1 MVQFID
7 GGTLARMIVHA
18 SASLNTEKQ
27 RINELNVFPVPDGD
41 TGTNMSLTI
50 GTAVTEL
57 QQRKPASVG
66 QVASVNAAAMLRG
79 ARGNS
84 GVILSLIFRGFSK
97 ALKEKET
104 MDGIDL
110 AEGLNAGVAA
120 AYRAVMK
127 PAEGTVLTVSRLAGE
142 RASQAAGENTALEYV
157 LESAILQAEETLA
170 ATTEM
175 NPVLKKAGVVDAGGM
190 GFVVILKGMLDELRG
205 VAKPEG
211 GAGAA
216 PQKEK
221 ADFAALGDEEITF
234 TYDTVF
240 IVRRT
245 SERPLEQFRA
255 YLETIGDSLVI
266 GESDEAFKVHVHTDI
281 PGAALTEA
289 QKYGTLELAKI
300 ENMRTQA
307 EELACGKQ
315 AQSIDDLDAVEEEL
329 ESMERVQ
336 DAAPEKKYGF
346 VAVAA
351 GEGLAKVFHD
361 LGVDGVI
368 SGGQTMNPSTE
379 DILRQIRKT
388 PAEIVYVLPNNKNI
402 IMAAQQCVDLVEG
415 KRVIV
420 LQAKTVPQGI
430 SAMIAVDPDAE
441 EADNTEAME
450 EAMGMVTTMEVTYA
464 ARDSEFDGT
473 AIREGDYLALVDN
486 QLFDTEKDLN
496 AILDKLAGE
505 AGDRGGEFINIF
517 YGEGVEEAAAEAAMA
532 RFQAICPD
540 AEVALLSGGQP
551 VYHYLISVE

>member
-50 GTAVTEL
+50 GTAAAEL
-57 QQRKPASVG
+57 QQKKPASVG
-66 QVASVNAAAMLRG
+66 QVASVNASAMLRG

-142 RASQAAGENTALEYV
+142 RAAQAAGENTALEYV

-190 GFVVILKGMLDELRG
+190 GFVIILKGMLDELRG
-205 VAKPEG
+205 VAMPEG
-211 GAGAA
+211 GEDTA

-245 SERPLEQFRA
+245 SERPLEEFRA

-266 GESDEAFKVHVHTDI
+266 GESDEEFKVHVHTDI
-281 PGAALTEA
+281 PGEALTEA

-307 EELACGKQ
+307 EELAAGKQ

-329 ESMERVQ
+329 ENMESQ
-336 DAAPEKKYGF
+336 NAAPEKKYGF

-379 DILRQIRKT
+379 DILRQIKKT

-402 IMAAQQCVDLVEG
+402 IMAAQQCVDLVED
-415 KRVIV
+415 KKVIV

-430 SAMIAVDPDAE
+430 SAMIAVDPDGE

-450 EAMGMVTTMEVTYA
+450 EAMGMVTTMEITYA

-473 AIREGDYLALVDN
+473 AIQEGDYLALVDN

-496 AILDKLAGE
+496 VILDKLAGE

-517 YGEGVEEAAAEAAMA
+517 YGEGVEEADAEAAMA
-532 RFQAICPD
+532 RFQTICPD
-540 AEVALLSGGQP
+540 AEITLLQGGQP

>member
-50 GTAVTEL
+50 GTAAAEL
-57 QQRKPASVG
+57 QQKKPASVG
-66 QVASVNAAAMLRG
+66 QVASVNASAMLRG

-142 RASQAAGENTALEYV
+142 RAAQAAGENTALEYV

-190 GFVVILKGMLDELRG
+190 GFVIILKGMLDELRG
-205 VAKPEG
+205 VAMPEG
-211 GAGAA
+211 GEDTA

-245 SERPLEQFRA
+245 SERPLEEFRA

-266 GESDEAFKVHVHTDI
+266 GESDEEFKVHVHTDI
-281 PGAALTEA
+281 PGEALTEA

-300 ENMRTQA
+300 
-307 EELACGKQ
+307 
-315 AQSIDDLDAVEEEL
+315 
-329 ESMERVQ
+329 
-336 DAAPEKKYGF
+336 
-346 VAVAA
+346 
-351 GEGLAKVFHD
+351 
-361 LGVDGVI
+361 
-368 SGGQTMNPSTE
+368 
-379 DILRQIRKT
+379 
-388 PAEIVYVLPNNKNI
+388 
-402 IMAAQQCVDLVEG
+402 
-415 KRVIV
+415 
-420 LQAKTVPQGI
+420 
-430 SAMIAVDPDAE
+430 
-441 EADNTEAME
+441 
-450 EAMGMVTTMEVTYA
+450 
-464 ARDSEFDGT
+464 
-473 AIREGDYLALVDN
+473 
-486 QLFDTEKDLN
+486 
-496 AILDKLAGE
+496 
-505 AGDRGGEFINIF
+505 
-517 YGEGVEEAAAEAAMA
+517 
-532 RFQAICPD
+532 
-540 AEVALLSGGQP
+540 
-551 VYHYLISVE
+551 

>member
-7 GGTLARMIVHA
+7 GGMLARMIIHA
-18 SASLNTEKQ
+18 SASLNAEKQ

-50 GTAVTEL
+50 GTAAAEL
-57 QQRKPASVG
+57 RQKKCSTIG
-66 QVASVNAAAMLRG
+66 QVASVNASAMLRG

-97 ALKEKET
+97 ALKEKES

-142 RASQAAGENTALEYV
+142 RAAQAAEENTALAYV

-175 NPVLKKAGVVDAGGM
+175 NPVLKKAGVVDAGGV
-190 GFVVILKGMLDELRG
+190 GFVIILKGMLDELRG
-205 VAKPEG
+205 VAMPEG
-211 GAGAA
+211 GAEEPA
-216 PQKEK
+216 QKER
-221 ADFAALGDEEITF
+221 ADFAAVGDEEITF
-234 TYDTVF
+234 TFDTVF

-245 SERPLEQFRA
+245 SDRPLEEFRA
-255 YLETIGDSLVI
+255 YLESIGDSLVI
-266 GESDEAFKVHVHTDI
+266 GEGDEEFKVHVHTDI
-281 PGAALTEA
+281 PGEALTEA

-307 EELACGKQ
+307 EELAAGKQ
-315 AQSIDDLDAVEEEL
+315 AQSIDDLDAVEAEL
-329 ESMERVQ
+329 EAMECQ
-336 DAAPEKKYGF
+336 DAPPEKKYGF
-346 VAVAA
+346 VAVSA
-351 GEGLAKVFHD
+351 GDGLARVFQD

-379 DILRQIRKT
+379 DILNQIRKT

-402 IMAAQQCVDLVEG
+402 IMAAQQCVDLVED
-415 KRVIV
+415 KKVVV
-420 LQAKTVPQGI
+420 LQSKTVAQGI
-430 SAMIAVDPDAE
+430 SAMIAVDPDGE
-441 EADNTEAME
+441 EAANTEAME
-450 EAMGMVTTMEVTYA
+450 EAMGMVTTMEITYA
-464 ARDSEFDGT
+464 ARDSEFDGN
-473 AIREGDYLALVDN
+473 AIKEGDYLALVDN
-486 QLFDTEKDLN
+486 QLFGTETDLN
-496 AILDKLAGE
+496 VILDKLAGE

-517 YGEGVEEAAAEAAMA
+517 YGEGVEEADAKAAAA

-540 AEVALLSGGQP
+540 AEITLLRGGQP
-551 VYHYLISVE
+551 VYRYLISVE